1 MINRCT
7 PLDLAVRPCFFIA
20 YVIGRLLLIKW
31 KKNKNKQ
38 FWNSGLYR
46 KQHGHN
52 ITDEQLTK
60 VAIEMKLKPKVLI
73 KKLQVSRKY

>member
-1 MINRCT
+1 MEKKEQKTSNFGT
-7 PLDLAVRPCFFIA
+7 AVYIA
-20 YVIGRLLLIKW
+20 
-31 KKNKNKQ
+31 
-38 FWNSGLYR
+38 

-73 KKLQVSRKY
+73 KNYKSVVSINEIVGSLNAL